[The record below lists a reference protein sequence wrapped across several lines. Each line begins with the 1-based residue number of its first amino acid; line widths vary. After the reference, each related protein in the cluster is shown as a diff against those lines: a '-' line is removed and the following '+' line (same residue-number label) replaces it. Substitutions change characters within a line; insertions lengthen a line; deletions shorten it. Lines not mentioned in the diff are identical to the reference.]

1 VKIGEGAGR
10 LPLVDNDS
18 SDPALATVF
27 DTFRNAGRE
36 VPNLYRTLG
45 NSPAMLNAWVAMA
58 WPLRHESVTS
68 RGLRE
73 LIIMRVAQL
82 TRTAYE
88 WVAHR
93 PMAIQCGV
101 SEQQLDALHRWN
113 ESGVFDDEQREVL
126 ALTDAMTNELDV
138 PDEVW
143 APLAARYQ
151 PDELIELVL
160 TAAYYSCVSRTLRA
174 LRMPVDPDDPKLAGF

>member
-1 VKIGEGAGR
+1 MIELGGPGR

-18 SDPALATVF
+18 SDPALARVF
-27 DTFRNAGRE
+27 DTFREAGRD
-36 VPNLYRTLG
+36 VPDLYRTLG

-68 RGLRE
+68 RSLRE

-82 TRTAYE
+82 TRTGYE

-93 PMAIQCGV
+93 PMAIHCDITD
-101 SEQQLDALHRWN
+101 EQLGALHDWHA
-113 ESGVFDDEQREVL
+113 SDLFDDAQREVL
-126 ALTDAMTNELDV
+126 ALTDAMTDGLEVGD
-138 PDEVW
+138 DVW
-143 APLAARYQ
+143 APLAARYT
-151 PDELIELVL
+151 PGELVELVL

-174 LRMPVDPDDPKLAGF
+174 LGMSVAADDPGLAGF